1 MIKPPPLPNYLS
13 LEQVMPLMFVNAK
26 CLNFDFDIIFLS
38 GSIKN
43 MFLFVMTNWSSF
55 FFVYNP
61 KKPPGVF
68 SITLHE
74 KYTSS
79 CSAISSLTYDF

>member
-61 KKPPGVF
+61 KKD
-68 SITLHE
+68 TNR
-74 KYTSS
+74 KWNDRTQDN
-79 CSAISSLTYDF
+79 CSYVLARRCIN